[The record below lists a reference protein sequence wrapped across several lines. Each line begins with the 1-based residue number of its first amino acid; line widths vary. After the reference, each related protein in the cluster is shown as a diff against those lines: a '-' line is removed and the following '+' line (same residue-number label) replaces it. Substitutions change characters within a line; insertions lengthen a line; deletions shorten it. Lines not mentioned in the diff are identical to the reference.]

1 MLLETVLRSLS
12 RKEPHHHVLSRSRN
26 AIRSGSDG
34 SGSKLNVQHKMAQ
47 SVTVFFFTLP
57 IHILNHFNYTEIR
70 GRSATTIRLAFVC
83 FQKSWLV
90 I

>member
-47 SVTVFFFTLP
+47 SVTVFFLP
-57 IHILNHFNYTEIR
+57 YPSIFLTILI
-70 GRSATTIRLAFVC
+70 I
-83 FQKSWLV
+83 QKSEAEVPQPLG
-90 I
+90 